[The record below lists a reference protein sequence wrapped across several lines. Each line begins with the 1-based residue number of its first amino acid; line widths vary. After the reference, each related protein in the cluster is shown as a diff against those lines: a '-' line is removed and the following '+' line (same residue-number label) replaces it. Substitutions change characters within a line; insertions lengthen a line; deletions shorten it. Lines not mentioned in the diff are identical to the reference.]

1 MTLSTKSKLILMGAI
16 PALALIVFSLMA
28 VKEKMAQVAELQRLE
43 ALVTLSVTIGD
54 LTHELQKERGMSAML
69 ITSQGKLNQ
78 RELGEQRAL
87 SDQKIKTLQT
97 ALTQFDR
104 KLYGADL
111 DRTLSQASD
120 RLAQIDAKRQ
130 AISALSLPAAES
142 AAYYTGLITAFQQ
155 MPAMVSQLSSHG
167 EVARLSAAYAN
178 LLQAKERAGRER
190 AMLSAVFTT
199 NQFSA
204 ATLNSFLQNWSAQQ
218 VYLDEFAHYAL
229 DEQKAF
235 MQATLQG
242 DAVNDVTRLRQFA
255 LDNSS
260 ASELG
265 IDPKQ
270 WFKVSTGRIELMKQV
285 ESRMANDLLNRQ
297 AELAAQAQ
305 ANQNLYLIIAVVAIA
320 LTAGLVVWVTRS
332 ILRELGGEPDYAAQ
346 ITRRIAQGVLDSE
359 VRLRPNDQHSLLYAI
374 KSMQQ
379 QLRER
384 INAEK
389 KTADENLRIRIA
401 LDNVST
407 GVMIAD
413 AQRTIIY
420 ANTAV
425 CSMLKEA
432 ENDLRKVLPTFNADR
447 LIGECIDQFHKQPS
461 HQAQLL
467 ASLNKP
473 YTANLKV
480 GVRHLEV
487 IANPV
492 INSGGER
499 LGAVAEWRDR
509 TAELAAAEREAALA
523 AENLRVRIALDNV
536 STGAMI
542 VDNERKIVYANKAV
556 TQMLQ
561 SAESAIR
568 SQIPGFDASRLI
580 GTNIDS
586 FHKNPS
592 HQAKLLAEFVRPYTA
607 DLVIGGRNM
616 TVTANPVINE
626 QGERMGAVA
635 EWVDRTLEVQIEQEV
650 EDLIINAAAGNFETR
665 LQLEGKVGFYRKIA
679 EGLNQL
685 SLTVETGLN
694 DVGRVL
700 KAVTEGDL
708 RSTVDA
714 HYEGLFGELKDNT
727 NATIL
732 HLRSVVGHIQNAAE
746 QINTAAKEIAAGNS
760 DLSSRTEEQASCLE
774 ETASSMEELNSTVKQ
789 NAANADQANTL
800 AHSSNQTAVNSG
812 QIVGQ
817 IVTTMSGI
825 AESSRKIADI
835 IGVIDGIAFQTNIL
849 ALNAAVEAARAGEQ
863 GRGFAVVATEVRNL
877 ALRSAT
883 AAKEIKDL
891 IQESGGKVDAGA
903 RLVNQAGGA
912 MDTLVSSFEQ
922 VTQLVTE
929 IAGASKE
936 QSSGI
941 DQVTAAVSQIDSVTQ
956 QNAALV
962 EQAAAAAESLEEQA
976 QGLVDAVARFRLS

>member
-1 MTLSTKSKLILMGAI
+1 
-16 PALALIVFSLMA
+16 
-28 VKEKMAQVAELQRLE
+28 
-43 ALVTLSVTIGD
+43 
-54 LTHELQKERGMSAML
+54 
-69 ITSQGKLNQ
+69 
-78 RELGEQRAL
+78 
-87 SDQKIKTLQT
+87 
-97 ALTQFDR
+97 
-104 KLYGADL
+104 
-111 DRTLSQASD
+111 
-120 RLAQIDAKRQ
+120 
-130 AISALSLPAAES
+130 
-142 AAYYTGLITAFQQ
+142 
-155 MPAMVSQLSSHG
+155 
-167 EVARLSAAYAN
+167 
-178 LLQAKERAGRER
+178 
-190 AMLSAVFTT
+190 
-199 NQFSA
+199 
-204 ATLNSFLQNWSAQQ
+204 
-218 VYLDEFAHYAL
+218 
-229 DEQKAF
+229 
-235 MQATLQG
+235 
-242 DAVNDVTRLRQFA
+242 
-255 LDNSS
+255 
-260 ASELG
+260 
-265 IDPKQ
+265 
-270 WFKVSTGRIELMKQV
+270 
-285 ESRMANDLLNRQ
+285 
-297 AELAAQAQ
+297 
-305 ANQNLYLIIAVVAIA
+305 
-320 LTAGLVVWVTRS
+320 
-332 ILRELGGEPDYAAQ
+332 
-346 ITRRIAQGVLDSE
+346 
-359 VRLRPNDQHSLLYAI
+359 
-374 KSMQQ
+374 
-379 QLRER
+379 
-384 INAEK
+384 
-389 KTADENLRIRIA
+389 
-401 LDNVST
+401 
-407 GVMIAD
+407 
-413 AQRTIIY
+413 
-420 ANTAV
+420 
-425 CSMLKEA
+425 
-432 ENDLRKVLPTFNADR
+432 
-447 LIGECIDQFHKQPS
+447 
-461 HQAQLL
+461 
-467 ASLNKP
+467 
-473 YTANLKV
+473 
-480 GVRHLEV
+480 
-487 IANPV
+487 
-492 INSGGER
+492 
-499 LGAVAEWRDR
+499 
-509 TAELAAAEREAALA
+509 
-523 AENLRVRIALDNV
+523 
-536 STGAMI
+536 
-542 VDNERKIVYANKAV
+542 
-556 TQMLQ
+556 
-561 SAESAIR
+561 
-568 SQIPGFDASRLI
+568 
-580 GTNIDS
+580 
-586 FHKNPS
+586 
-592 HQAKLLAEFVRPYTA
+592 
-607 DLVIGGRNM
+607 
-616 TVTANPVINE
+616 
-626 QGERMGAVA
+626 MGAVA